1 MRIIVDVARL
11 EEILGYK
18 FKDKDLARSAL
29 THPSAAEGQPVS
41 TSYERLE
48 FLGDAVLDGMVS
60 ATLFERFSEMDQG
73 QLSLMKIALV
83 SGTTLSE
90 VSAGLGL
97 GELIVFGESELGTG
111 ERGMRHALEDVYE
124 ALVGALFMDGG
135 LEAAH
140 AFVERTLYPLITP
153 DLAWRSVPPKS
164 RLQEVV
170 QRDFHCAP
178 EYKLTGKEGPA
189 HNPIFTSVVLVEGR
203 RVGRGSGSSKKESQ
217 SVAAVDAL
225 ARLGYGQDG
234 RRLAADHADHEED
247 PCT

>member
-170 QRDFHCAP
+170 QRDYRCAP
-178 EYKLTGKEGPA
+178 LYKLEEQMGPA
-189 HNPIFTSVVLVEGR
+189 HSPTFASVVLVDNI
-203 RVGRGSGSSKKESQ
+203 RVGRGTGSTKKESETN
-217 SVAAVDAL
+217 AAADAL
-225 ARLGYGQDG
+225 VRMGY
-234 RRLAADHADHEED
+234 EEGD
-247 PCT
+247 DALKEGASCI